1 MSTFDPD
8 NVPRFDFAYLRV
20 AGDIHAKYVLAEDYD
35 NLLRLYRRMESTKE
49 VPMEMMTDQEVTE
62 FTQAKLDIVHLLG
75 DDEP

>member
-49 VPMEMMTDQEVTE
+49 VPMEFVPCPICGRPEHGG
-62 FTQAKLDIVHLLG
+62 K
-75 DDEP
+75 P